1 MRTAA
6 ARGLARLN
14 KPEKAL
20 PILINE
26 LTQGAQW
33 ERLHAAIA
41 LDEMDEIAR
50 PVAEQMKEGLKYQK
64 GFNSDGKYRVR
75 VINRALNELNGT
87 KNTVK

>member
-1 MRTAA
+1 
-6 ARGLARLN
+6 
-14 KPEKAL
+14 
-20 PILINE
+20 
-26 LTQGAQW
+26 
-33 ERLHAAIA
+33 
-41 LDEMDEIAR
+41 MDEIAR